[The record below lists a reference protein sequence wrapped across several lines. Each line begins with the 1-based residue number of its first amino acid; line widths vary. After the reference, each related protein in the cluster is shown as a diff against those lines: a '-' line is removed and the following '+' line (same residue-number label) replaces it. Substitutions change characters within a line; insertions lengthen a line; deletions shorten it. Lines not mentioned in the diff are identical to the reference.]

1 MIEAR
6 IAIYISLGSL
16 LVSISSFLF
25 SLRQSR
31 TARKN
36 EQLRVYDKVYHD
48 STDLLLSYYKKEQGV
63 KFESQDKDL
72 EKAVNEFSN
81 GHWLEQMYGFNFYIP
96 TNIKTEEE
104 KRQFCTKVREAY
116 YAYESEKQSRW
127 LDETLNYQSPVFHLE
142 DEEFMKRYTR
152 LMKYVSEN
160 LSYFSPTIIENWEK
174 TRLLTPEKVKN
185 DYIALKR
192 VNKNACNMIEESVDD
207 PYLNILLSIRKEY
220 RELKKPDK
228 TKCSEFRFRVGS
240 RLYRFKHRFNTT
252 FQTDKQA

>member
-1 MIEAR
+1 MELWVVQTWLCR
-6 IAIYISLGSL
+6 DG
-16 LVSISSFLF
+16 SSFALF
-25 SLRQSR
+25 GPGRSDG
-31 TARKN
+31 
-36 EQLRVYDKVYHD
+36 EGYVE
-48 STDLLLSYYKKEQGV
+48 KKGADDQYSDEYQ
-63 KFESQDKDL
+63 QDIP
-72 EKAVNEFSN
+72 FSN

-220 RELKKPDK
+220 RELKKPVK